1 MSKFGKAIVAVAIL
15 ALPNTIFEEEMDDKK
30 SNYDGFVHFDGKQ
43 LLCS

>member
-1 MSKFGKAIVAVAIL
+1 MSKFGKAFVAVEIL
-15 ALPNTIFEEEMDDKK
+15 ALSNTIFEEEKDEKK